1 MAILQGSEV
10 AYVERALV
18 RAPATFLGYEARKEG
33 HHFRSCKPGLC
44 LAFVLLHAP
53 QLLHGAIRRL
63 FRGPRNKKPGQ
74 DATFLRLRIVGWCQ
88 NADRGL
94 KMQSTAAKRPFSALR
109 EWKRVRNRKK
119 VAETSGFLFL
129 RWAEIAVMR
138 QTSRKYAKSAAAA
151 TAATAATA
159 TATVRAEDQTPI

>member
-44 LAFVLLHAP
+44 LAFVLLHAL

-63 FRGPRNKKPGQ
+63 FRGPRNKKSGQ

-119 VAETSGFLFL
+119 VAETSGFFVFAMGGDCCNAANL
-129 RWAEIAVMR
+129 
-138 QTSRKYAKSAAAA
+138 AKIRE
-151 TAATAATA
+151 
-159 TATVRAEDQTPI
+159 VGNGGNGGNGDGDGDGPG

>member
-18 RAPATFLGYEARKEG
+18 RAPAAFLGFEARKEG

-63 FRGPRNKKPGQ
+63 FRGSRNKKSGQ

-88 NADRGL
+88 YADRGL
-94 KMQSTAAKRPFSALR
+94 KNAVNSCKTA
-109 EWKRVRNRKK
+109 
-119 VAETSGFLFL
+119 LF
-129 RWAEIAVMR
+129 RFAGMEE
-138 QTSRKYAKSAAAA
+138 S
-151 TAATAATA
+151 
-159 TATVRAEDQTPI
+159 P

>member
-18 RAPATFLGYEARKEG
+18 RAPAAFLGFEARKEG

-53 QLLHGAIRRL
+53 QLFHGAIRRL
-63 FRGPRNKKPGQ
+63 FRGPRNKKSGQ
-74 DATFLRLRIVGWCQ
+74 DATFFAIADCRVVPIRRSRLKKCSKQLQ
-88 NADRGL
+88 NGPL
-94 KMQSTAAKRPFSALR
+94 SALR

-151 TAATAATA
+151 TA
-159 TATVRAEDQTPI
+159 TVQAEDQTPI

>member
-44 LAFVLLHAP
+44 LAFVLLHAL

-63 FRGPRNKKPGQ
+63 FRGPRNKKSGQ

-88 NADRGL
+88 NADRGFKKCSKQL
-94 KMQSTAAKRPFSALR
+94 QNGPFSALR

-129 RWAEIAVMR
+129 RWAEIAVMW
-138 QTSRKYAKSAAAA
+138 QTSRKIREVGSGGNG
-151 TAATAATA
+151 
-159 TATVRAEDQTPI
+159 DNGDGDGDGPG

>member
-1 MAILQGSEV
+1 MRPARRGIIFAHASQ
-10 AYVERALV
+10 AYAWLLFCCTHCNCSTVPSGDYFEGPETKNRV
-18 RAPATFLGYEARKEG
+18 RM
-33 HHFRSCKPGLC
+33 
-44 LAFVLLHAP
+44 
-53 QLLHGAIRRL
+53 QL
-63 FRGPRNKKPGQ
+63 
-74 DATFLRLRIVGWCQ
+74 FLRLRIVGWCQ

-138 QTSRKYAKSAAAA
+138 QTSRKYAKSA